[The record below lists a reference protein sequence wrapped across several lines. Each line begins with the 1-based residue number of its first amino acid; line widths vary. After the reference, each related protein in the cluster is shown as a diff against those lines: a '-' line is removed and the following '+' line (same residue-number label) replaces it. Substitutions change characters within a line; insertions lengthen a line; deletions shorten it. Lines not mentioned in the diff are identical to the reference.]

1 LIAHHCSAPRQWQV
15 SEIDLVKQLASQV
28 SIAIQQSDLFTQAQQ
43 ELTQRKQ
50 AEMTLQLLNT
60 ELKQRQSVEKLKDEF
75 IGIVSHELR
84 TPLTS
89 MQGSLGLLAMGLMD
103 DEPEQ
108 MKQMIEIASM
118 ETERLVRMVNNI
130 LDLDK
135 LAADADAIEQE
146 WCDAPTLIQQAMSAM
161 IGSAAAAGVDLAI
174 DCPPIQIWVVPDRIV
189 QTLTNLLGNAL
200 KFSPQ
205 NSMVSISVEI
215 IDDLFDPLE
224 TLGDLDR
231 FDSVQNI
238 TTNFSR
244 QIRFAV
250 RDYGRGIPAD
260 KLETIFNRFQQVD
273 ASDSRD
279 KGGTGLGLAICKS
292 IVEQHHGRIWVESLW
307 GQGST
312 FFFVLPQPM
321 QETALVLGTLEK
333 QTYRSRSILN
343 PALLN

>member
-1 LIAHHCSAPRQWQV
+1 
-15 SEIDLVKQLASQV
+15 
-28 SIAIQQSDLFTQAQQ
+28 
-43 ELTQRKQ
+43 
-50 AEMTLQLLNT
+50 
-60 ELKQRQSVEKLKDEF
+60 
-75 IGIVSHELR
+75 
-84 TPLTS
+84 

-108 MKQMIEIASM
+108 MKQMIEIASI

-135 LAADADAIEQE
+135 LAADADALEQE
-146 WCDAPTLIQQAMSAM
+146 WCDAPTLIQQAMGAM

-174 DCPPIQIWVVPDRIV
+174 DCPPIQIWVAPDRIV

-205 NSMVSISVEI
+205 NSIVSISLDV
-215 IDDLFDPLE
+215 IDSPI
-224 TLGDLDR
+224 
-231 FDSVQNI
+231 FDSAQSERSIVQFDTVQRI
-238 TTNFSR
+238 APSQSR
-244 QIRFAV
+244 QIRFAI
-250 RDYGRGIPAD
+250 RDCGRGIPAD

-292 IVEQHHGRIWVESLW
+292 IVEQHHGQIWVESVW

-312 FFFVLPQPM
+312 FFLTLPQPM
-321 QETALVLGTLEK
+321 QETALGMGTLEK
-333 QTYRSRSILN
+333 QAHYHRSILN